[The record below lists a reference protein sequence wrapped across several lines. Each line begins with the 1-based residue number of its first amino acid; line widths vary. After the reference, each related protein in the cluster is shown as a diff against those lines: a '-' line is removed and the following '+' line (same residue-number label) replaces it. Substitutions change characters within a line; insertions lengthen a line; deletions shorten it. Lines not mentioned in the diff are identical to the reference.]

1 MKIAYFQRT
10 QLPADVEKS
19 LNATYCGSLKE
30 LLSVADVVSLNCPL
44 NDKTRGMLGKEQFSW
59 MKDGVFLVNTARGA
73 LIDESAL
80 IESIDSGKV
89 ERAGMD
95 VFVGEPKPK

>member
-1 MKIAYFQRT
+1 MKVAYFQRN
-10 QLPADVEKS
+10 QLSTDIEQS
-19 LNATYCGSLKE
+19 LNATYCSSLKE
-30 LLSVADVVSLNCPL
+30 LLNVADVVSLNCPL
-44 NDKTRGMLGKEQFSW
+44 NEKTRGMISREQFSW

-80 IESIDSGKV
+80 IEAMESGKV

>member
-10 QLPADVEKS
+10 QLPADVEES
-19 LNATYCGSLKE
+19 LNATYYGSLKQ
-30 LLSVADVVSLNCPL
+30 LLGAADVVSLNCPL
-44 NDKTRGMLGKEQFSW
+44 NEKTRGMIGKEQFNW

-80 IESIDSGKV
+80 IEAIEGGKV

-95 VFVGEPKPK
+95 VFVGEPRPK